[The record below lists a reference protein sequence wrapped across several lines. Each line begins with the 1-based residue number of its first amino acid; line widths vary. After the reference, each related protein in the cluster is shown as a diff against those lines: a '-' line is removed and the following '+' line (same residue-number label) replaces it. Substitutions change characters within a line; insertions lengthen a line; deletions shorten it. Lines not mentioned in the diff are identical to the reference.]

1 MLFFTSTNTHTRHSH
16 THILR
21 QTCDTDSHVDLHPLF
36 FSPPS
41 PVLLSLPSPPPSLP
55 LLSSRLLA
63 LRHSEQTHTHKNQVS
78 NLLISLLWY
87 LWGGGGG
94 ERCEARVQHVLK
106 SEKIKL
112 MCLITACWALAAGL
126 FGWWLYGGGGGGGEI
141 KLNGRLLQSVYGV
154 EFAWENAGS
163 FSPRGWFLVGWFL
176 ETVRR
181 RYLNFVKVCLSPS
194 HGDFSSSSSFKC
206 CISKHARVEAV

>member
-1 MLFFTSTNTHTRHSH
+1 MLFFTSTHTHTR
-16 THILR
+16 THPPSDVWHRLPR
-21 QTCDTDSHVDLHPLF
+21 WPPPPF

-126 FGWWLYGGGGGGGEI
+126 FGWWLVGGGGGGGI

-154 EFAWENAGS
+154 AFAWENAGS
-163 FSPRGWFLVGWFL
+163 FSPQGWFLVGSFL
-176 ETVRR
+176 ETGRR
-181 RYLNFVKVCLSPS
+181 RYLNFVKVCLSPG
-194 HGDFSSSSSFKC
+194 HGCCGDFSSSSSFKC
-206 CISKHARVEAV
+206 CISKHDRVEAV